1 MRSALLKCWFAWFL
15 MMSFLPVLTVKNW
28 QYYTVIG
35 GPNNRLTGNGK
46 NHVGNTNLHVY
57 QQQTNVNS
65 LVDLRSPR
73 EKKWI
78 EPGDLRQCWNNLFEI
93 PTEVV
98 LRHDK
103 ERQCLA
109 PYQTCLRGRRRTYL
123 TILKRAW
130 SADSKMVKLVLLWV
144 VTSKAGSR
152 K

>member
-1 MRSALLKCWFAWFL
+1 M
-15 MMSFLPVLTVKNW
+15 V
-28 QYYTVIG
+28 Y
-35 GPNNRLTGNGK
+35 
-46 NHVGNTNLHVY
+46 LHVH

-109 PYQTCLRGRRRTYL
+109 PRHTCKECCPRKAYRTGWHTFCRVIWL
-123 TILKRAW
+123 E
-130 SADSKMVKLVLLWV
+130 SKVD
-144 VTSKAGSR
+144 VTGDYF
-152 K
+152 